1 MTEPQNPEIFE
12 LTGFGQIDLIE
23 LAGGARKLPTEI
35 CLFKSGT
42 TETSK
47 GPFLCDATAAK
58 FTIDN
63 VKAHYGEALT
73 NFDYGHG
80 QVGFVQT
87 ADSAKSAGWAK
98 LAERDGALWATEIE
112 WTPAATKALLDRE
125 FRFFS
130 PTVYRDPETKRIT
143 NLVNVALTN
152 LPATKGQRPIVTAQE
167 FTMAEQQKSAPSA
180 AETPKSEATD
190 LASLQAS
197 NAQLLSAV
205 SQLQASLN
213 QAQTELSA
221 VAAERAKTTKAS
233 FIAKLSQDGKLP
245 PALQTWALGQELAVL
260 EAFAKDAP
268 VLAPASP
275 ESTVTPKVPAVTA
288 ASVELSADERKIIAA
303 SQISESDYLAT
314 RAHLLSSGNPWAFNP
329 LNMTAPSA
337 PASKEGK

>member
-12 LTGFGQIDLIE
+12 LTGFGSIDLIE

-47 GPFLCDATAAK
+47 GQFVCDATAAK

-63 VKAHYGEALT
+63 VKAHYGEPLT

-80 QVGFVQT
+80 QVGFIST
-87 ADSAKSAGWAK
+87 FESARSAGWAK
-98 LAERDGALWATEIE
+98 LSERDGALWATEIE
-112 WTPAATKALLDRE
+112 WTPTAQKALLDRE

-180 AETPKSEATD
+180 AESPKPEATD

-205 SQLQASLN
+205 TQLQASLN
-213 QAQTELSA
+213 QAQSKLAE
-221 VAAERAKTTKAS
+221 VDAERAKATKAD
-233 FIAKLSQDGKLP
+233 FVAKLSRDGKLP
-245 PALQTWALGQELAVL
+245 PALQTWALSQDVAVL

-268 VLAPASP
+268 VLAPAAPDSV
-275 ESTVTPKVPAVTA
+275 VTPKVTKADPASTT
-288 ASVELSADERKIIAA
+288 LSDDERKIITA
-303 SQISESDYLAT
+303 SQISEADYLAT
-314 RAHLLSSGNPWAFNP
+314 RAHLLSSGNVWSFDP
-329 LNMTAPSA
+329 LAMAA
-337 PASKEGK
+337 PAVKDVK

>member
-47 GPFLCDATAAK
+47 GQFLCDATAAK

-98 LAERDGALWATEIE
+98 LAERDGALWATE
-112 WTPAATKALLDRE
+112 
-125 FRFFS
+125 
-130 PTVYRDPETKRIT
+130 TKRIT

-152 LPATKGQRPIVTAQE
+152 LPATKGPRPIVTAQE
-167 FTMAEQQKSAPSA
+167 FTMAEQQKSAPGA

-213 QAQTELSA
+213 QAQT
-221 VAAERAKTTKAS
+221 
-233 FIAKLSQDGKLP
+233 
-245 PALQTWALGQELAVL
+245 
-260 EAFAKDAP
+260 
-268 VLAPASP
+268 
-275 ESTVTPKVPAVTA
+275 
-288 ASVELSADERKIIAA
+288 
-303 SQISESDYLAT
+303 
-314 RAHLLSSGNPWAFNP
+314 
-329 LNMTAPSA
+329 
-337 PASKEGK
+337 

>member
-1 MTEPQNPEIFE
+1 MPEHQNPSDLFE
-12 LTGFGQIDLIE
+12 LASLVSIDLIE

-35 CLFKSGT
+35 CLFKSGI

-47 GPFLCDATAAK
+47 GQFLCDASAAK

-63 VKAHYGEALT
+63 VRAHYGEALT

-98 LAERDGALWATEIE
+98 LSERNGALWATDIE
-112 WTPAATKALLDRE
+112 WTPTAQKALLDRE

-167 FTMAEQQKSAPSA
+167 FNMAEPQKSAPVA
-180 AETPKSEATD
+180 ADPPKSEATD
-190 LASLQAS
+190 LAALQAS

-205 SQLQASLN
+205 GQLQASLN
-213 QAQTELSA
+213 QAQTALAAVEAEKAKSA
-221 VAAERAKTTKAS
+221 KAS
-233 FIAKLSQDGKLP
+233 FP
-245 PALQTWALGQELAVL
+245 PRSKSGPWARTW
-260 EAFAKDAP
+260 P
-268 VLAPASP
+268 CWSP
-275 ESTVTPKVPAVTA
+275 FPRQPRPSPRPSPRRRPAVSPRPRRPRSSRTTRRR
-288 ASVELSADERKIIAA
+288 SAG
-303 SQISESDYLAT
+303 S
-314 RAHLLSSGNPWAFNP
+314 
-329 LNMTAPSA
+329 
-337 PASKEGK
+337 

>member
-1 MTEPQNPEIFE
+1 MTEPQTPPSDCFE
-12 LTGFGQIDLIE
+12 LTSFGQIDLIE

-47 GPFLCDATAAK
+47 GQFVCDATAAK

-63 VKAHYGEALT
+63 VRAHYGDALT

-98 LAERDGALWATEIE
+98 LAERDGSLWATDIE
-112 WTPAATKALLDRE
+112 WTPAAQRALLDRE

-167 FTMAEQQKSAPSA
+167 FTMAEQQKPTEPVA
-180 AETPKSEATD
+180 TPKSEPTD
-190 LASLQAS
+190 LAALQAS

-213 QAQTELSA
+213 QAQTELST
-221 VAAERAKTTKAS
+221 VAAERAKNTKAS

-245 PALQTWALGQELAVL
+245 PALQTWALGQDLAVL

-268 VLAPASP
+268 VLAPASADA
-275 ESTVTPKVPAVTA
+275 TVTPKVPAVTA
-288 ASVELSADERKIIAA
+288 ASVELSADERKIISA

-329 LNMTAPSA
+329 LNMTALSA
-337 PASKEGK
+337 KDGK

>member
-1 MTEPQNPEIFE
+1 MTEPQIPADCFE

-47 GPFLCDATAAK
+47 GQFLCDATAAK

-63 VKAHYGEALT
+63 VRAHYGEALT

-98 LAERDGALWATEIE
+98 LAERDGGLWATEIE
-112 WTPAATKALLDRE
+112 WTPSAQRALLDRE

-152 LPATKGQRPIVTAQE
+152 LPATKGQRPIVTSLSGDS
-167 FTMAEQQKSAPSA
+167 MS
-180 AETPKSEATD
+180 ETKPADTAPKSESTD

-221 VAAERAKTTKAS
+221 VAAERVRSQKAD
-233 FIAKLSQDGKLP
+233 FVTKLSRDGKLP
-245 PALQTWALGQELAVL
+245 PALQAWALSQPFEVL

-268 VLAPASP
+268 VLAPAASDAV
-275 ESTVTPKVPAVTA
+275 VTPKVTA
-288 ASVELSADERKIIAA
+288 DPKSTTLSADEEKIIAA
-303 SQISESDYLAT
+303 SQISKEDYLAT
-314 RAHLLSSGNPWAFNP
+314 RAHLLSSGNVWAFDP
-329 LNMTAPSA
+329 LSLSTSSVAKE
-337 PASKEGK
+337 SK